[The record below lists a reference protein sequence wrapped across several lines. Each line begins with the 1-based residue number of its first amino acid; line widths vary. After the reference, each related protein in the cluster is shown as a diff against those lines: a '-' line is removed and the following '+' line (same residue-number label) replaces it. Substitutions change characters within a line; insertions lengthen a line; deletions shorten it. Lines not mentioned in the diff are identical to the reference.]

1 MTASRVLV
9 EASGSE
15 ANTAQLS
22 DRERERVLAAARG
35 PEPDGAAQDLIERF
49 RANVARRADQIA
61 VRAPDASLTY
71 AELGRFS
78 DALAVRL
85 RGLGVRR
92 ESRVGVALPRG
103 ARELAVML
111 GTLKAGGCYVPV
123 DPTHPADRVRV
134 ILEDAAP
141 EVLVA
146 PANSPLV
153 SALPAGTQL
162 LALEQIWGPWYGPLI
177 DEPAGEDQLA
187 YILFTSGSTGRPK
200 GVEIPRGALANFL
213 RSMAREPGLTDTD
226 RLLAITTTTFDISGL
241 ELFLPLWAGATVT
254 IADRETATDPRRL
267 RALVEQE
274 RPTVLQAT
282 PATWRLLLEAGWRGD
297 SHLRMLCGGEAMSPE
312 LAERLLAAGG
322 ELWNVYGP
330 TETTIWSTLDRVE
343 AGTSRISIGRP
354 IDHTTVYVLDGE
366 RDLVAPGEVGE
377 LFIGGRGLARG
388 YRGRPDLTAERFVPD
403 PFALPGGRMY
413 RTGDLGRLLPDG
425 RFECLGRIDHQVK
438 IRGFRIE
445 LGEIESALRA
455 AEGVDEVVVV
465 ADPRSDGDPVLCA
478 YWVGSATREALY
490 EQARSKLPAYMVP
503 AVYMRVAVFPLTP
516 SGKIDRKALA
526 SMDAG
531 SAAAVVS
538 AGTAPRTAAE
548 ERIAAI
554 WSEVLGVSPIGVD
567 HDFFSIGGTSMKVI
581 EARTRIEQAFG
592 VTLPLSAFFE
602 SPTTVETL
610 AARLDRPAEE
620 RSLVLLHKGGDQP
633 ALFLIHDADG
643 ETLPYLNLARRVGGR
658 RPVYGIQPRS
668 GKDIPVVH
676 TRIEDM
682 AAYYVGEIRKVQPSG
697 PYLLGGLCAGGVLAF
712 EVAGQ
717 LEAAGHEARLVA
729 VIDAADVEAAHK
741 PYLQSKR
748 RAGRLAEA
756 LRGGLEGGSVSGL
769 PVVIL
774 SKVSGYLSYE
784 ISSRM
789 RKSYDWLAVTT
800 LRLCLDRGLV
810 LPRWARNVPVRTVYE
825 IAEAE
830 YQPRH
835 VVRDEIVLYRAMGGT
850 GDDEAYKE
858 LYADPMLGWQKR
870 TSAGVRVID
879 VDGGHGSM
887 LEEPN
892 VAAVAEPLSAY
903 LDTAT
908 PAVSLTAKLQA
919 V

>member
-15 ANTAQLS
+15 AATTRPQ
-22 DRERERVLAAARG
+22 DPEREMILAAGRG
-35 PEPDGAAQDLIERF
+35 PEPAGAAPDLIERF
-49 RANVARRADQIA
+49 RDNAARRADQIA
-61 VRAPDASLTY
+61 VRGPDCTLTY
-71 AELGRFS
+71 FELNRFS

-85 RGLGVRR
+85 RSLGVRR

-146 PANSPLV
+146 PADSPLV
-153 SALPAGTQL
+153 SALPPGTTL
-162 LALEQIWGPWYGPLI
+162 LALDQIWGPWHGPLVT
-177 DEPAGEDQLA
+177 EPAGEDQLA

-213 RSMAREPGLTDTD
+213 RSMEREPGLTATD
-226 RLLAITTTTFDISGL
+226 RLLAITTTTFDIAGL
-241 ELFLPLWAGATVT
+241 ELLLPLWAGATVT
-254 IADRETATDPRRL
+254 IADKETATDPRRL
-267 RALVEQE
+267 RALLEHEQ
-274 RPTVLQAT
+274 PTVLQAT
-282 PATWRLLLEAGWRGD
+282 PATWRLLLEAGWKGD
-297 SHLRMLCGGEAMSPE
+297 GRMRMLCGGEAMSPE
-312 LAERLLAAGG
+312 LATRLLAAGG
-322 ELWNVYGP
+322 ELWNGYGP
-330 TETTIWSTLDRVE
+330 TETTVWSTLDRVE
-343 AGTSRISIGRP
+343 PGSTRISIGRP

-366 RDLVAPGEVGE
+366 RNLVPAGEVGE

-388 YRGRPDLTAERFVPD
+388 YRGRPDLTTERFVPD
-403 PFALPGGRMY
+403 PFGPAGAKMY
-413 RTGDLGRLLPDG
+413 RTGDLARLLPDG

-445 LGEIESALRA
+445 LGEIESALRG

-478 YWVGSATREALY
+478 YWVGAATREALY
-490 EQARSKLPAYMVP
+490 ERARGKLPAYMVP
-503 AVYMRVAVFPLTP
+503 AVYMRVAMFPLTP

-526 SMDAG
+526 SVDAG

-538 AGTAPRTAAE
+538 TGTAPRTPAE

-620 RSLVLLHKGGDQP
+620 RSLVLLHKGGDEP

-658 RPVYGIQPRS
+658 RSVYGIQPRS

-682 AAYYVGEIRKVQPSG
+682 AAYYAAEIRKVQPTG

-717 LEAAGHEARLVA
+717 IEAAGHEARLVA
-729 VIDAADVEAAHK
+729 VIDAADVEAARK
-741 PYLQSKR
+741 PYLVSKR
-748 RAGRLAEA
+748 RAGRFAEA
-756 LRGGLEGGSVSGL
+756 LREGLLGGSFSAL
-769 PVVIL
+769 PGVVL
-774 SKVSGYLSYE
+774 SKMHGYFSYE
-784 ISSRM
+784 ISNRI
-789 RKSYDWLAVTT
+789 RQTYDRLAVAT
-800 LRLCLDRGLV
+800 LRLCLDRGLT
-810 LPRWARNVPVRTVYE
+810 LPRWARNVAVRTVYVA
-825 IAEAE
+825 AEAE

-835 VVRDEIVLYRAMGGT
+835 VVRGEIVLYRAMGGT
-850 GDDEAYKE
+850 GSDEAYKE
-858 LYADPMLGWQKR
+858 LYADPMLGWQQR
-870 TSAGVRVID
+870 IRAGVRVID
-879 VDGGHGSM
+879 VAGGHGSM
-887 LEEPN
+887 LEEPH

-903 LDTAT
+903 LDGTAPGAT
-908 PAVSLTAKLQA
+908 LTAKLQA